1 MFTRMQTNRCSNRTR
16 RFGSLESLE
25 NRTLMAA
32 DALPFSEAAAESNLI
47 TDLQMEVQS
56 SDTDSEMAV
65 DEAAG
70 QDSQIDGDR
79 ELAFDEIAI
88 IARFE
93 YLRYILPAE
102 VFAGVEHWPWV
113 TSYFDMKNGA
123 SATGW
128 GGPSRFLALAS

>member
-32 DALPFSEAAAESNLI
+32 DALPFSDAADESNLD

-56 SDTDSEMAV
+56 FDTEPEMTE
-65 DEAAG
+65 DEAAS
-70 QDSQIDGDR
+70 QESQIDSHI

-93 YLRYILPAE
+93 YLRDILPAE
-102 VFAGVEHWPWV
+102 VFAGVEV
-113 TSYFDMKNGA
+113 DSVESY
-123 SATGW
+123 
-128 GGPSRFLALAS
+128 R